1 MKRVYLASNSP
12 RRQEILNMMGIQFD
26 VVSAEIDES
35 IDSIAPPR
43 ELVARLAEQ
52 KAQSA
57 IQQHGVSP
65 AGYVIAG
72 DTLIFCENKV
82 MGKPKDQEDARE
94 ILQTLSNQTH
104 AVYSA
109 VALAHNDTIHV
120 AVNKTE
126 VSFCALEPEDVERYL
141 LTDEAYDKAGA
152 YAIQGYAARWITE
165 IKGSYHA
172 VMGLPVYELEQLLK
186 QTEFYNLNY

>member
-1 MKRVYLASNSP
+1 
-12 RRQEILNMMGIQFD
+12 MGIQFD

-72 DTLIFCENKV
+72 DTLIFCENEV

-126 VSFCALEPEDVERYL
+126 VIFCALEPEDVERYL
-141 LTDEAYDKAGA
+141 LTDEAYDKAGV